1 MHRSRCAHISNKV
14 SANIQIYSDLQACNL
29 LLNYINTFFP
39 KPNYYLY
46 VCVHEPRIF
55 LFRAHKTSSVFEFW
69 NDTNIKKVHIV
80 QESSS
85 YVFQLGLKKKKE
97 KQKPFTEQQISSNVP
112 HESIRVP
119 DAEYL
124 TATAEFGFNIIGV
137 YWRLSFLLCWSLQIP
152 DLFN

>member
-1 MHRSRCAHISNKV
+1 MFAV
-14 SANIQIYSDLQACNL
+14 TNL
-29 LLNYINTFFP
+29 ESFSSGLL
-39 KPNYYLY
+39 
-46 VCVHEPRIF
+46 
-55 LFRAHKTSSVFEFW
+55 KTSSVFEFW

-85 YVFQLGLKKKKE
+85 YVSQLGLKMKRE

-112 HESIRVP
+112 HESRVP

-124 TATAEFGFNIIGV
+124 TANAEFGFNILKV
-137 YWRLSFLLCWSLQIP
+137 YWSLSFLLCWSLQIP

>member
-1 MHRSRCAHISNKV
+1 M
-14 SANIQIYSDLQACNL
+14 
-29 LLNYINTFFP
+29 
-39 KPNYYLY
+39 
-46 VCVHEPRIF
+46 
-55 LFRAHKTSSVFEFW
+55 
-69 NDTNIKKVHIV
+69 

-85 YVFQLGLKKKKE
+85 YVFQLELKKKRE
-97 KQKPFTEQQISSNVP
+97 KQKPFTEQQVSSNVP

-124 TATAEFGFNIIGV
+124 TANAEFAFNILRV